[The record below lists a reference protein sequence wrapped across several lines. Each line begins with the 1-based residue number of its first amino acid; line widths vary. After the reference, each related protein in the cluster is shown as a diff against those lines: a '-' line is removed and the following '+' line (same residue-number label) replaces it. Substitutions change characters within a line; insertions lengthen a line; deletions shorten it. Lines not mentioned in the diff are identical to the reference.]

1 MQNLSKIIILVIVS
15 FLVFNFAFAQSIKIG
30 SIDVY
35 GNRKISADI
44 ILSHLSV
51 KEGDTVNHENFK
63 PEQVAKALE
72 QIPGVKHATVN
83 AICCDT
89 ANHLMLYVGIG
100 ETDSVILIHRPALS

>member
-1 MQNLSKIIILVIVS
+1 MQNLSRIITLVTVS
-15 FLVFNFAFAQSIKIG
+15 FTVCNFAFAQSIKIG

-44 ILSHLSV
+44 ILSHLGV

-63 PEQVAKALE
+63 PEQVAATLGH
-72 QIPGVKHATVN
+72 IPGVKHATVN
-83 AICCDT
+83 PICCDT

-100 ETDSVILIHRPALS
+100 E